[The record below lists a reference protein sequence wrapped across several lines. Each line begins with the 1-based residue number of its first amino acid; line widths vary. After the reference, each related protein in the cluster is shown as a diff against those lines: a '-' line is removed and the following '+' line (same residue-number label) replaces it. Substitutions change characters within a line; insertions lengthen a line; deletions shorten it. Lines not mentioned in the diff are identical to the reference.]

1 MVLSQVLQ
9 RCVHIPVS
17 LNCKLLVWSMVCR
30 IMGAPPEDVHS
41 LIPLGL
47 HHLAEGNEGRS
58 SPHQNR
64 DIILHYP
71 GGPSV
76 IEWVLNKETG
86 RQKRKVRGSC
96 DCGRRSA
103 WGGVRGIWL
112 TIASF
117 QHGGRKQQAKEY
129 GQGKILERF
138 LVSTK
143 VSPLG
148 LPERNTALLI
158 YWI

>member
-1 MVLSQVLQ
+1 MTRTESLCWRRKIKWDSIQLPIKECLHYYGYARCLPKSYWLIVVLSQVLQ

-76 IEWVLNKETG
+76 IEWVLNRETG

-103 WGGVRGIWL
+103 
-112 TIASF
+112 
-117 QHGGRKQQAKEY
+117 
-129 GQGKILERF
+129 
-138 LVSTK
+138 
-143 VSPLG
+143 
-148 LPERNTALLI
+148 
-158 YWI
+158 